1 MVTYDLDR
9 DGALNLKEFSTMYHQ
24 NKNEFSNIWSN
35 LCFNLFYLELNQKY
49 TAFFNFNHVH
59 KIQTV

>member
-9 DGALNLKEFSTMYHQ
+9 DGALNLKEFLTMYHQ

-35 LCFNLFYLELNQKY
+35 LCFNLFYLEHKY
-49 TAFFNFNHVH
+49 SAFFNFNHVH